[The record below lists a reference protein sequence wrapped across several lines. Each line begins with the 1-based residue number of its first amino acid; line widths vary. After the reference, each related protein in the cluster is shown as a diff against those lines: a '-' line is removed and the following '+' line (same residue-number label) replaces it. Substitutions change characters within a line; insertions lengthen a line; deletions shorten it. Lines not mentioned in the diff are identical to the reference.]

1 LVLATLGAST
11 RREFPI
17 KTLLNIAAAG
27 FALFAC
33 GAASTTVSADEIAF
47 TGAVGPNAQ
56 VTGTVFVDD
65 SSGEMNSVIGTVSGA
80 VSGKYT
86 LDRSAPH
93 AEFPGPSSKLTVSFE
108 RADQRV
114 TAHLDNCASAD
125 SCIAGAVVNLWEK
138 K

>member
-1 LVLATLGAST
+1 M

-33 GAASTTVSADEIAF
+33 AAASADEIPF
-47 TGAVGPNAQ
+47 TGVVGPNQQ
-56 VTGTVFVDD
+56 VTGTVYVDD
-65 SSGEMNSVIGTVSGA
+65 SSGDANSVIGTVSGA

-86 LDRSAPH
+86 LDRSNTH
-93 AEFPGPSSKLTVSFE
+93 AEFPGPALKLTVSFE
-108 RADQRV
+108 RADQMV

-125 SCIAGAVVNLWEK
+125 SCTAGALVTLWEK